1 MNSQRLTATEKG
13 KGPLRQSQK
22 LPSKRIKAP
31 EIDPSTL
38 FSENILTLFGRVSN
52 PTEQPID
59 ALIPSLPRQWVLKGT
74 ILGSDLGQSC
84 FQFRFELEEDLV
96 KVLANRPYHYAYWM
110 LMIQRWEPSLSPQFP
125 SQISFWIRLHGL
137 PLHYWHEKMIYKI
150 GQDLGTLEDYHI
162 SKTSAK
168 MQVSVDGLKPLIKE
182 AIVEFG
188 SGEELTITLTYEG
201 LENHCSVCN
210 QLDHVT
216 KHCPFQLHRR
226 NYATE
231 APSRDMSGNKY
242 PHTSSVSYG
251 NQAQHNPVHSEPSR
265 SHHSHTDFSN
275 RVDRHGRPFGE
286 RASTIPL
293 RGQPLKNKVTPQIQS

>member
-1 MNSQRLTATEKG
+1 
-13 KGPLRQSQK
+13 
-22 LPSKRIKAP
+22 
-31 EIDPSTL
+31 
-38 FSENILTLFGRVSN
+38 
-52 PTEQPID
+52 
-59 ALIPSLPRQWVLKGT
+59 
-74 ILGSDLGQSC
+74 
-84 FQFRFELEEDLV
+84 
-96 KVLANRPYHYAYWM
+96 
-110 LMIQRWEPSLSPQFP
+110 
-125 SQISFWIRLHGL
+125 
-137 PLHYWHEKMIYKI
+137 MIYKI